1 MTDLTH
7 RVART
12 VGKHF
17 VTLSCVQHP
26 PDDSPEKV
34 LVFSGFIVDVL
45 GEWFYVTA
53 GHILRDIHT
62 ALSSGSSFDVWR
74 LDDQTAGNR
83 FNGMAVPYEFDENR
97 WLVLR
102 NEVTGLDY
110 AAVHLEAFYRRQ
122 LEAGEVAAIA
132 KSAWSDHAT
141 EHDYWVLVG
150 IPSES
155 VDYDGKTIITARVV
169 VSPLILTEEP
179 NSAGD
184 KALNQFYATL
194 IDGSERFFKDP
205 DGMSGGPVF
214 ALKKCDNQWRYG
226 VIGVQSAWYP
236 TSKTLAICP
245 FSSFGNAL
253 EEIVVE
259 ACEAIEREQ
268 VDHLPTV

>member
-1 MTDLTH
+1 MSDLTR

-17 VTLSCVQHP
+17 VTLSCVRHP

-34 LVFSGFIVDVL
+34 FVFSGFVVDVM

-53 GHILRDIHT
+53 GHILRDIRT
-62 ALSSGSSFDVWR
+62 ALSSGCSFDVWR

-83 FNGMAVPYEFDENR
+83 FNGMAVPYEFDVDR

-102 NEVTGLDY
+102 DDVTGLDY
-110 AAVHLEAFYRRQ
+110 AAVHLDAFYRRQ
-122 LEAGEVAAIA
+122 LEAGEVTAIA
-132 KSAWSDHAT
+132 NDAWSDHAT

-169 VSPLILTEEP
+169 VSPLTPTKEP
-179 NSAGD
+179 ISAGD
-184 KALNQFYATL
+184 KALNQFYAKP
-194 IDGSERFFKDP
+194 IEGSERFFNDP

-214 ALKKCDNQWRYG
+214 ALKKQEEQWLYG

-245 FSSFGNAL
+245 FSSFGSAL
-253 EEIVVE
+253 EEIVAE
-259 ACEAIEREQ
+259 ARAIQNQSEEVPS
-268 VDHLPTV
+268 VD